1 MIRWMLS
8 TSASSPI
15 SEAVRSISRPSSMAS
30 TSSSRLVIAAGDKGQ
45 ASVRGKSCVHAPRI
59 HPSSST
65 TAPRDI
71 GINTMTTLT
80 CLLATV
86 LAVLTI
92 PLVILWRLSL
102 PPPGNT
108 PCVFA
113 PTTGPTSKSAH
124 NSMFLPPQ
132 RDSRQCQNSAPKLK
146 IWHFFSTQPRN
157 QQKSRPGAAEMSVLD

>member
-1 MIRWMLS
+1 
-8 TSASSPI
+8 
-15 SEAVRSISRPSSMAS
+15 MAS

-45 ASVRGKSCVHAPRI
+45 AGLRGTSCDHAPRI

-65 TAPRDI
+65 TAPRGI

-102 PPPGNT
+102 PPQQHALRLRSYDWTDKQIGSQLH
-108 PCVFA
+108 FSA
-113 PTTGPTSKSAH
+113 TTA
-124 NSMFLPPQ
+124 
-132 RDSRQCQNSAPKLK
+132 RQ
-146 IWHFFSTQPRN
+146 
-157 QQKSRPGAAEMSVLD
+157 